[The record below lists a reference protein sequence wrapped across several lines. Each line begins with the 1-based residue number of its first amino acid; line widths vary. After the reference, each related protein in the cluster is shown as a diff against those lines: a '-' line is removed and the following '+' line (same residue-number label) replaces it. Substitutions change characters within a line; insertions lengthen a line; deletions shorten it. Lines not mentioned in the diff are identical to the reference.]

1 MDSNVFK
8 FEPEGGK
15 ISLTE
20 LEEITDLVK
29 GNVRFSHYV
38 NENGVIELEKIPES
52 KKQDL
57 EITGMVFSHIDFLP
71 ERLKRHFKSLTIKDN
86 MFNLP
91 N

>member
-8 FEPEGGK
+8 FEPEGNK

-20 LEEITDLVK
+20 LEEITDLVRV
-29 GNVRFSHYV
+29 NVRFSHYV
-38 NENGVIELEKIPES
+38 NENGMIESEKIPES

-57 EITGMVFSHIDFLP
+57 KITGMVFSHIDFLP
-71 ERLKRHFKSLTIKDN
+71 ERLKRHFKRLTIKDN
-86 MFNLP
+86 MFDLP